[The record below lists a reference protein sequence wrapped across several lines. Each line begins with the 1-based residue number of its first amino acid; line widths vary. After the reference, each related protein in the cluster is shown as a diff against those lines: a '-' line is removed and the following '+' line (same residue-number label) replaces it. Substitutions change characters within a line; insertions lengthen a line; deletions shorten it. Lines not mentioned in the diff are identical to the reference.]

1 MIFPRLTI
9 PSPRRRPK
17 NALHY
22 AELGITGQSLPFL
35 WRDEFSGFCED
46 LGEPVGDT
54 IKQAARG
61 VVGQTAT
68 IHFKSVLGGC

>member
-1 MIFPRLTI
+1 VQHALLSVH
-9 PSPRRRPK
+9 SPLENTPHK
-17 NALHY
+17 AGY